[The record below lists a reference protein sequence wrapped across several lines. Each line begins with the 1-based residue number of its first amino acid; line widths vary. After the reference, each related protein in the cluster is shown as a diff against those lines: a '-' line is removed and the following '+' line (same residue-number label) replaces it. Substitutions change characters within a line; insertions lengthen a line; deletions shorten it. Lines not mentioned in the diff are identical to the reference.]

1 MSLSSYGKKNLT
13 NHYKEYPKWH
23 SLKYVCVCIYTYT
36 HIYILA
42 QMIHIYDEQTWQKD
56 WKEGIGEKG
65 HHNNNK
71 TPQQNLM
78 LFHIVG

>member
-1 MSLSSYGKKNLT
+1 MVRKTWQITVKSIQSDTPSNT
-13 NHYKEYPKWH
+13 C
-23 SLKYVCVCIYTYT
+23 VCVYTYT
-36 HIYILA
+36 HIYILV